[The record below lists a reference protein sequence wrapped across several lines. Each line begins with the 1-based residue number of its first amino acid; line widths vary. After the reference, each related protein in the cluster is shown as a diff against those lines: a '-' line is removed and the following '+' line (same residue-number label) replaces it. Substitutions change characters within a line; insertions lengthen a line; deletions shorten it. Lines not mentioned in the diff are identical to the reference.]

1 MNGLNKYLYL
11 AIFMTLVNIPLFF
24 YSQSLVRGPAH
35 APAAEAAH
43 EDPAHAA
50 PASHGEAHADPHVS
64 GSHEAPAVAESPA
77 VLAAIAAL
85 EAQETGRRKPLG
97 DLYRPPLLGK
107 CKKLFER
114 FGRQH
119 DPEKPFKAFVYS
131 FDGENAYCA
140 DAYTS
145 KGLRQAEEIA
155 LRDCNENQADSG
167 KYSPCRIYASE
178 ESK

>member
-1 MNGLNKYLYL
+1 
-11 AIFMTLVNIPLFF
+11 
-24 YSQSLVRGPAH
+24 
-35 APAAEAAH
+35 
-43 EDPAHAA
+43 
-50 PASHGEAHADPHVS
+50 
-64 GSHEAPAVAESPA
+64 

-85 EAQETGRRKPLG
+85 EEAEKTRYKPLG
-97 DLYRPPLLGK
+97 DMYRPPLLGK

-131 FDGENAYCA
+131 YDGETAYCA
-140 DAYTS
+140 DAYTA

-155 LRDCNENQADSG
+155 LRDCEENQEDSG